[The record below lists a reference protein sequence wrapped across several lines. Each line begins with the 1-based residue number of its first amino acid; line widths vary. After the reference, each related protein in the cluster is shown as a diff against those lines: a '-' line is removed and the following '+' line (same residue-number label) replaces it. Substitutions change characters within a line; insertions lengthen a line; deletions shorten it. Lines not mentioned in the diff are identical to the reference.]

1 MLITVFNNVI
11 LFSDLR
17 IRRHERDV
25 RTHDERYC
33 INMLDPKIQK
43 MSCFGVIMYFIFRG
57 VLKPAL
63 YGPQS
68 CT

>member
-1 MLITVFNNVI
+1 MRFYSVT
-11 LFSDLR
+11 
-17 IRRHERDV
+17 HESAGLNEI
-25 RTHDERYC
+25 RTHDARYC
-33 INMLDPKIQK
+33 INMLDLKTPK
-43 MSCFGVIMYFIFRG
+43 MSGVGVFMYFILRD